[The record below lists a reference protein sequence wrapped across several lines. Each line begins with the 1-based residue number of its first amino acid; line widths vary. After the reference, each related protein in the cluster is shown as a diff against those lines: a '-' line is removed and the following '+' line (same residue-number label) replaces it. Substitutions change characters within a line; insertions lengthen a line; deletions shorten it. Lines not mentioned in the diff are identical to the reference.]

1 MARDPSKG
9 PAPALVEAVLGVRL
23 LPLLGG
29 ERAPDKPALRR
40 GPRARVL
47 GDRVR
52 EDQEYAFLLLR
63 VEVPRL
69 LAPC

>member
-1 MARDPSKG
+1 MPGDPSEG
-9 PAPALVEAVLGVRL
+9 AAPAFVEAVLGIWFFAF
-23 LPLLGG
+23 LGG

-40 GPRARVL
+40 GPRAGVL

-69 LAPC
+69 LAPS